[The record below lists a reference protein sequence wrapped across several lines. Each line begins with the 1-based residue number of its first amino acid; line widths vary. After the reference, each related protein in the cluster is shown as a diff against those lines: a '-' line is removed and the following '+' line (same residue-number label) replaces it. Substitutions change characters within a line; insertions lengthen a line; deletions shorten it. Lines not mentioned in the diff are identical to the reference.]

1 MSKDD
6 PILMKHY
13 LHGDI
18 VRDLILLENQ
28 IPFFV
33 LEKIYKLANINRVLE
48 LPPFITIAIH
58 YFENFIKQ
66 NSTSEHFTGPNLSE
80 HFTDVKSPEHF
91 TDLLRT
97 FLLPLSLQFTHP
109 EKENT
114 DHAKEQVY
122 SVSQLSEAGLK
133 FELSKSKCLLDLKF
147 DKGVLKMPCFLV
159 HDSTERFMRNIL
171 AFEECHISD
180 KRSAYISQYFTL
192 LDILINTEK
201 DVSILVDKKII
212 INWTSDANAVAT
224 MVNNLCKNASMPK
237 YNAEYLYLFKKL
249 NGFYESTLNKYKAIL
264 VHEYFDTPWKIA
276 STFTAIFLVL
286 FTLIQAVC
294 SIWSIKKSYED
305 K

>member
-1 MSKDD
+1 
-6 PILMKHY
+6 
-13 LHGDI
+13 
-18 VRDLILLENQ
+18 
-28 IPFFV
+28 
-33 LEKIYKLANINRVLE
+33 
-48 LPPFITIAIH
+48 
-58 YFENFIKQ
+58 
-66 NSTSEHFTGPNLSE
+66 
-80 HFTDVKSPEHF
+80 
-91 TDLLRT
+91 
-97 FLLPLSLQFTHP
+97 
-109 EKENT
+109 
-114 DHAKEQVY
+114 
-122 SVSQLSEAGLK
+122 
-133 FELSKSKCLLDLKF
+133 
-147 DKGVLKMPCFLV
+147 MPCFLV

-249 NGFYESTLNKYKAIL
+249 NGFYESTINKYKAIL
-264 VHEYFDTPWKIA
+264 VHEYFNTPWKIA

-294 SIWSIKKSYED
+294 SIWSLKKSYED